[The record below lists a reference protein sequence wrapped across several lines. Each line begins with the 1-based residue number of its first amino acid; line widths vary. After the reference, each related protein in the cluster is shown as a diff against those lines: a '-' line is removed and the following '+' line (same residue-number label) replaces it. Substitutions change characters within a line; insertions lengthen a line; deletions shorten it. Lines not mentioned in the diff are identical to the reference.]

1 MCVHTPN
8 RSCLISAP
16 KTSETAGEAANFS
29 RQQAMS
35 RRGLYDAQA
44 IVSALRLHGQREL
57 FAVLVDADIH
67 LIDFNL
73 LVAIPVVSAFLS
85 AYSLLMLMNIFN
97 RTLLFP
103 IASVLSYAESVD
115 VSMPDGTKTRVF
127 SSASVP
133 GFLKNSRC

>member
-1 MCVHTPN
+1 
-8 RSCLISAP
+8 
-16 KTSETAGEAANFS
+16 
-29 RQQAMS
+29 MS

-57 FAVLVDADIH
+57 LAVLVDADIH

-115 VSMPDGTKTRVF
+115 VSMCERF
-127 SSASVP
+127 
-133 GFLKNSRC
+133 RCRLS